1 MVLKAVQVEH
11 SVRPLAQSIVL
22 MKNLLRRF
30 SAAALAVF
38 TFIVCPVAELA
49 HAADDTQPRP
59 PKNAFDKPERQ
70 RELAAQ
76 VRDKGEVRVILGL
89 QTTQETARGPDEA
102 RGSDHAAD
110 PAKEQAVSARQQRV
124 LQRAAGHNVRQ
135 VKRFRWHHFM
145 AATVDATALAALLA
159 DPEVT
164 SVSEDRVLYPVL
176 YDTPGITRASMAWA
190 EGFRGGGQTVAIL
203 DTGVDKTHPFFTGKV
218 VAEACFSHPGVGG
231 TTYCP
236 NGQFQQIGPGAGVN
250 CPDSS
255 LGCWHGTHVAGIAA
269 GKYGVLAANTGG
281 IAPDASVI
289 AIQVFQRQCFA
300 DGSCR
305 VVAYESD
312 LIRALEHVYSLRN
325 TYAIASANM
334 SLGGANYNAPCDSE
348 SPAMTSV
355 VQTLRSAGITTVAA
369 AGNESTINAISF
381 PGCLT
386 AAVSVGSTTKQN
398 QISSFSNS
406 ASFLSLLAPGSG
418 ITSSVPGG
426 GFGGASGTSMATP
439 HVAGALAVFKQAKP
453 TATVDE
459 VARCPAE
466 RRVAD
471 HRSCA
476 TGSRNR

>member
-1 MVLKAVQVEH
+1 
-11 SVRPLAQSIVL
+11 
-22 MKNLLRRF
+22 
-30 SAAALAVF
+30 
-38 TFIVCPVAELA
+38 
-49 HAADDTQPRP
+49 
-59 PKNAFDKPERQ
+59 
-70 RELAAQ
+70 
-76 VRDKGEVRVILGL
+76 
-89 QTTQETARGPDEA
+89 
-102 RGSDHAAD
+102 
-110 PAKEQAVSARQQRV
+110 
-124 LQRAAGHNVRQ
+124 
-135 VKRFRWHHFM
+135 M

-190 EGFRGGGQTVAIL
+190 EGFRGAGQTVAIL

-218 VAEACFSHPGVGG
+218 VAEACFSQPGPGG

-236 NGQFQQIGPGAGVN
+236 NGQSQQIGPGAGVN

-305 VVAYESD
+305 IVAYESD

-355 VQTLRSAGITTVAA
+355 VQTLRSAGIATVAA

-439 HVAGALAVFKQAKP
+439 HVAGAFAVFEAGQAHGHRRR
-453 TATVDE
+453 
-459 VARCPAE
+459 VARCPPE
-466 RRVAD
+466 RRIAD
-471 HRSCA
+471 HRPAQRHHEIADPDRLRRHDAGRAGPRNRYHQHRPDGRADLSVEWANRGRACEHHDFGKCRRCRWRHRKGGVLPGFFQDRRGD
-476 TGSRNR
+476 GSRTLLDNL